1 MLNSGVCI
9 GYAGLLVEV
18 FEYASRFY
26 HSSFDMNEYLIS
38 NYGISSERHQI
49 ANKQY
54 PSYFGYLGALQ
65 RGQLVIQLTYL
76 ATDFD

>member
-9 GYAGLLVEV
+9 GDAGLLVEV

-38 NYGISSERHQI
+38 NYGISQKDI
-49 ANKQY
+49 K
-54 PSYFGYLGALQ
+54 
-65 RGQLVIQLTYL
+65 
-76 ATDFD
+76 